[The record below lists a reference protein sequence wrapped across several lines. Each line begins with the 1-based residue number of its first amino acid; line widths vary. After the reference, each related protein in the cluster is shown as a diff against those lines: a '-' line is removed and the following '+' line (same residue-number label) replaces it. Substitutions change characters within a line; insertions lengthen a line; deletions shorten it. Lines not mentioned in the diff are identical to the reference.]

1 MLTTWVKQH
10 VVGQVP
16 DVIGIKVDLD
26 RAARLKHLQKQMLR
40 LRRRSLG
47 CADGSRVCAR
57 RPETPLSVS
66 PDDDAP
72 DATDATDAPD
82 ASEACFICLQ
92 ESGDLVRPCRCP
104 RHVHARCLA
113 RWQLQRAGGPEES
126 ACRFCGSRLP
136 DWRPGVTPAE
146 VDLPA
151 VATMA
156 VVLDGRERRF
166 LVSHGPGGR
175 ERFESEIRKV
185 FALADDDVLVYT
197 FDCHVPP
204 SSATLAAVGDSD
216 KAPLGSRDDL
226 ENVQLEG
233 RNAYEAA
240 FHCACVTAAVR
251 AART

>member
-1 MLTTWVKQH
+1 
-10 VVGQVP
+10 
-16 DVIGIKVDLD
+16 
-26 RAARLKHLQKQMLR
+26 
-40 LRRRSLG
+40 
-47 CADGSRVCAR
+47 
-57 RPETPLSVS
+57 VS
-66 PDDDAP
+66 SDDEAGDAP
-72 DATDATDAPD
+72 DATDAPD

-156 VVLDGRERRF
+156 VVPNGRERR
-166 LVSHGPGGR
+166 LAVSHGPRGR
-175 ERFESEIRKV
+175 EQFESEIRKA
-185 FALADDDVLVYT
+185 FGLADDDVLAYT

-204 SSATLAAVGDSD
+204 SSTMQAAVCDPGI
-216 KAPLGSRDDL
+216 APLESRHDL
-226 ENVQLEG
+226 ERVQLEG

-240 FHCACVTAAVR
+240 FHCVCVTAAVLR
-251 AART
+251 RDSV